1 MEMTLIISYSVMFLQ
16 NAYGNL
22 VCRCGEKFGKHGRS
36 YDGQCDTP
44 CTATVSKGISGIID
58 RTCGGDGSQLI
69 YDVSGKVM
77 EYNKN
82 LNRVHDHTHIA
93 WYVV

>member
-1 MEMTLIISYSVMFLQ
+1 MTLIISYFVIFLQ
-16 NAYGNL
+16 DAYGNL

-44 CTATVSKGISGIID
+44 CTATVSKGISGIMD
-58 RTCGGDGSQLI
+58 RTCGGEGSQLI
-69 YDVSGKVM
+69 YVSGKVM

-82 LNRVHDHTHIA
+82 LNRVHTHIA